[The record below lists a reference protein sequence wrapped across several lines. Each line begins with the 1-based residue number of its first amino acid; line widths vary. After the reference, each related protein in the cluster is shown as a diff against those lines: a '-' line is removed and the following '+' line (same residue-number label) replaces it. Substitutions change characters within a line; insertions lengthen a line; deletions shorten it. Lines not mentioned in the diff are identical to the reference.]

1 MRALE
6 IHLARLEISLK
17 SLPDPPEWTGI
28 RMVEGREIEH
38 LPNRPSFLRIP
49 RSALKEPR
57 EYVSRFD
64 DLLLRGYRWI
74 NLVGLGILGQ
84 MLLVSVEFPDQA
96 GTTPAGRTSVNLSGP
111 NLTSDGRPF
120 WNLESRVEILS

>member
-6 IHLARLEISLK
+6 SHLARLEASLK

-28 RMVEGREIEH
+28 WMVEAREIEH

-49 RSALKEPR
+49 RPALKEPL
-57 EYVSRFD
+57 EYASRFD

-84 MLLVSVEFPDQA
+84 VLLVSVEFPDRA
-96 GTTPAGRTSVNLSGP
+96 GTTPAGQTSVNLSGP
-111 NLTSDGRPF
+111 NLTPAGRPH
-120 WNLESRVEILS
+120 WNLGSRVEILS